1 MANYDI
7 FDENYYLSK
16 YPFVQQGIDR
26 GIISSGK
33 EHFEKFGQKLGF
45 TEVSRYYDENY
56 YLANNPAVAAAVRSG
71 AFASGLDHFIQ
82 FGGEQGL
89 VNTSPDYDESFYLKR
104 YLVLAPFVQ
113 NQTLKSGF
121 EHFIKFGIQEGL
133 YGSTFFEPEYL
144 LQNPEVAAAVTA
156 GVFKTGGEHYRK
168 FGQFEP
174 SRSATFVGTQS
185 SDVVA
190 GFGVGKVEIIGIQ
203 VSLDVAGNRVYQSNR
218 TNDTDQ
224 DTLIGSQGSDTF
236 VLGVGE
242 VSDINGGVF
251 YGGRSATGI
260 GEAMIKNFDQQ
271 TDAIRLAGTRGF
283 YGFSPTITMNGD
295 LRITSGSGRG
305 TAGIASIEG
314 GANIPFR
321 ANRGRG
327 LLIFSRDSVLD
338 NFSEVEYLQK
348 NPDVAAAVKA
358 GSFSSGLDH
367 YTKLGQFEANRSAT
381 FVGTDG
387 NDIVTGFGNGKTEIT
402 GVDLDRSDRFNFSGE
417 GNYFS
422 NGSNEFDTLIG
433 SQGADTFILAYD
445 FTSPPP
451 SQMVPDAQELYRG
464 SGEARIR
471 GFNPSQGDVLRL
483 AGQATDYQISPIGAD
498 LVISKP
504 GDTIAIIEGGAN
516 LNLIQLTFPFVS
528 PVFPN
533 AKAAFLLG

>member
-16 YPFVQQGIDR
+16 YPFVQQGIDQ

-56 YLANNPAVAAAVRSG
+56 YLANNPAVAAAVSSG
-71 AFASGLDHFIQ
+71 SFASGLDHFIQ
-82 FGGEQGL
+82 FGWEQGL

-144 LQNPEVAAAVTA
+144 LKNPEVAAAVTA

-190 GFGVGKVEIIGIQ
+190 GFGVGKVEITGVQ
-203 VSLDVAGNRVYQSNR
+203 VSLDAAGNRVYERHTSV
-218 TNDTDQ
+218 DK

-242 VSDINGGVF
+242 PFDTNGGVL
-251 YGGRSATGI
+251 YSAFGTPPVI
-260 GEAMIKNFDQQ
+260 IKNFDQQ
-271 TDAIRLAGTRGF
+271 TDAIQLAGTRGE
-283 YGFSPTITMNGD
+283 YQFSSGLNGSNSD
-295 LRITSGSGRG
+295 IFVGAGRG
-305 TAGIASIEG
+305 IGRVAQIEG
-314 GANIPFR
+314 DANIPFL

-327 LLIFSRDSVLD
+327 LLIFNKDSVLD

-348 NPDVAAAVKA
+348 NPDLAAAVKA

-367 YTKLGQFEANRSAT
+367 YTKFGQFEPNRSAT
-381 FVGTDG
+381 FVGTNG
-387 NDIVTGFGNGKTEIT
+387 NDIVTAFGNGKTEIT
-402 GVDLDRSDRFNFSGE
+402 GVDLDTSFTFGGAGR
-417 GNYFS
+417 YFS
-422 NGSNEFDTLIG
+422 NGSNEFDILIG

-451 SQMVPDAQELYRG
+451 SQMIPDAQELYRG

-483 AGQATDYQISPIGAD
+483 AGQASDYQISPIGAD

-516 LNLIQLTFPFVS
+516 LNLIQLTFPA
-528 PVFPN
+528 PN
-533 AKAAFLLG
+533 FYPSAKSTFLLG